1 MSCIKINPLRGMAI
15 VTLTIAMP
23 LFLFMSC
30 MKKDTDMVE
39 VVFDPQTTSTLKKT
53 NIETLVSDSGITKCK
68 VVTATWLMFGK
79 ASEPYWHF
87 PDGIYLEK
95 YDTIFNVEAS
105 VKADTA
111 YHYERRKI
119 WELYGNVDITTM
131 DGVRIQAPK
140 FFWDQNKGKFH
151 SDEFISITNKDGTI
165 NTGVG
170 FISNEDMTDRVL
182 YNSTAEFLLDLNN
195 GDTTKDSLPQNS
207 ADIDNPSPATPPVVS
222 DSAISGNNIHSD
234 TLEKK

>member
-1 MSCIKINPLRGMAI
+1 MAI

-23 LFLFMSC
+23 LLLFMSC

-39 VVFDPQTTSTLKKT
+39 VVFDPQTSYTLKRT

-68 VVTATWLMFGK
+68 VETATWLLFGK
-79 ASEPYWHF
+79 ASEPYWFF

-95 YDTIFNVEAS
+95 YDTVFNVEAS
-105 VKADTA
+105 IIADSA

-140 FFWDQNKGKFH
+140 FFWDQNKGIFH

-165 NTGVG
+165 NTAVG
-170 FISNEDMTDRVL
+170 FISNEDMSERTL
-182 YNSTAEFLLDLNN
+182 YNSTAEFLADLHNHS
-195 GDTTKDSLPQNS
+195 GDTTKHSLPQSS
-207 ADIDNPSPATPPVVS
+207 AGIDSPSPATPS
-222 DSAISGNNIHSD
+222 SGLDSTITEMIFLTD